1 MVQST
6 NINNE
11 TMKIEISDNKKWHQS
26 LTVKMVLL
34 GVLGVFLLIPLEMI
48 KSIIKERQ
56 KNSENVKKEIAFQWA
71 GPQNITGPVLNIP
84 SWIYPSRKDAEPYKT
99 VFHIMPETL
108 NITGDINTQTRHRSI
123 YKAAV
128 YTADLNISGDFIIP
142 EINTGEKTEI
152 LWDEA
157 YYSMGISD
165 NRGLKGTVNLK
176 TDSVSLEAVPGL
188 KDTDVFNSGITFQAA
203 GNGKNQRIHYSLDL
217 RLSGSES
224 LTFSPV
230 GKTTEVNLRSSWLS
244 PGFSGN
250 FLPTDRTIDKSGF
263 KAEWLVTNLNR
274 NFPQIWT
281 GNSYS
286 PSADSFGVDFILTV
300 DHYQKSLRSA
310 KYGILFIALTF
321 LALLFAEL
329 TIKEKI
335 HIFHYLLLSLG
346 LVLFFSLL
354 NALSEHTGFNL
365 AYLISAVST
374 ILLISFFLGT
384 LIKTKRTV
392 LLISGLLVLLYSFI
406 FVLLTLN
413 DYAYLA
419 GNIGLFILLAVTMR
433 LSVKLNLFEK
443 GPEDMG

>member
-1 MVQST
+1 
-6 NINNE
+6 
-11 TMKIEISDNKKWHQS
+11 MKIEISDNKKWHQS
-26 LTVKMVLL
+26 LTIKIVLL

-56 KNSENVKKEIAFQWA
+56 KNSEEVKKEIAFQWA

-84 SWIYPSRKDAEPYKT
+84 AWIYPSRKDTEPYKT
-99 VFHIMPETL
+99 IFHIMPETL
-108 NITGDINTQTRHRSI
+108 NITGDINTETRHRSI

-128 YTADLNISGDFIIP
+128 YSAELSLTGDFLIP
-142 EINTGEKTEI
+142 EMNTGERTEI
-152 LWDEA
+152 LWDEK

-165 NRGLKGTVNLK
+165 NRGLKGSVNLEV
-176 TDSVSLEAVPGL
+176 DSVKLEAVPGL
-188 KDTDVFNSGITFQAA
+188 KDTDVFKSGITFTDEGR
-203 GNGKNQRIHYSLDL
+203 GNKKIIHYSMNLL
-217 RLSGSES
+217 LSGSEG

-230 GKTTEVNLRSSWLS
+230 GKATQVHLRSSWLS
-244 PGFSGN
+244 PGFTGN
-250 FLPTDRTIDKSGF
+250 FLPAERTVDKSGF
-263 KAEWLVTNLNR
+263 RAEWIVTNLNR
-274 NFPQIWT
+274 NFPQVWT
-281 GNSYS
+281 GSLYS
-286 PSADSFGVDFILTV
+286 PADDSFGVNFILMV

-321 LALLFAEL
+321 LALLFAEM
-329 TIKEKI
+329 TIREKI
-335 HIFHYLLLSLG
+335 HVFHYLLVSLG

-365 AYLISAVST
+365 AYLVSAVST

-433 LSVKLNLFEK
+433 LSVKLNLFERET
-443 GPEDMG
+443 GNQD